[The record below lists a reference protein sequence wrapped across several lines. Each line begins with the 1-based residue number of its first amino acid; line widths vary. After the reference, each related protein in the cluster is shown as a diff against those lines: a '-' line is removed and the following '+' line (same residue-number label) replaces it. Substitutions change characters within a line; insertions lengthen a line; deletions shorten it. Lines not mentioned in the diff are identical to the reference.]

1 MSEVGSLSK
10 TLKDTVTLSRELR
23 EDGQI
28 DGQVKLYNV
37 DDENEFESDAELFF
51 DRTLMTQGLRE
62 ALSILRDS
70 LTGNDPRGTHI
81 LYGPY
86 GSGKSHQMVALY
98 HCFDDPAAAGSWAA
112 DDIEGFE
119 SSLPEAA
126 VPITVAMQNEQYEY
140 LWEPFFEALDY
151 DPGTYESGGYP
162 DMQTIQDAVG
172 DDTVAFLVDELEDWF
187 DTLQGDRKSANKAFL
202 QSLLESTALSDL
214 ELYTIVSVLREDSE
228 VHDILN
234 REQAVEV
241 NMNNQVDKRQVLHH
255 RLIEDTDE
263 SAAREIVNG
272 YFDAYDQSDHV
283 TIPDDLLS
291 EMHDLYPFH
300 PVLLDALE
308 TRYYADEGNQN
319 TRGMIYLFSKVLIE
333 MQDETDLITH
343 GDIDGIKF
351 EDELAKINY
360 ERLNAATGD
369 INNRVDEDDVPHGR
383 RILNTILLYSLKP
396 SEGEG
401 AEVSEIVMG
410 AYQTGD
416 LVSDVVLNLER
427 LHGVAWHLH
436 KLNGKYAIRDRQNP
450 NALIRNAA
458 VDVSERSAKAEIA
471 DFITEIFGSTAYPV
485 GFRTDDIRDV
495 PDDRDIKVVV
505 KDDQWTQEEVERVIT
520 NDSRGRQWRNTL
532 VFVQPSGDKA
542 IESGTRYIDKAR
554 YIEGA
559 RQVLADESLDD
570 EIRESIQSMEDQEE
584 SELREE
590 LQLLYGEVLDGDNLL
605 QEFDLAAPMD
615 LDVYVSDGPELDA
628 SNIVDSAAADPFDLQ
643 SHVWPIVTDLLE
655 RRGEISIE
663 EVYEQFLRDPE
674 LPVPGNAN
682 DVLNATVKALDGK
695 PVLARDSGG
704 FRDDLSGSSLDTVL
718 IRQDDVELWGVDDV
732 EQELRQR
739 FGSGTTALD
748 IGDFELELVEDGEI
762 WIDGDSHDVVMRAIG
777 RMNREDQYVI
787 VRGNEILDKPQ
798 SDATLRDVGSATTV
812 GGSYLAERI
821 EEAIEAEGHANV
833 ETIIGEIRAD
843 ESVFLPPDETETAA
857 REAVNEFLID
867 EYVLEAGG
875 RYLDSLGDRNP
886 MTVKIVPT
894 VSNRIGGEI
903 LDYLDDLDTGDQF
916 TVSKVADRFDNTVR
930 EDMVQTFLLQN
941 LGREEDPV
949 YIVGPTGSEK
959 ASDWVPGYPFRIPD
973 VGSETWRFEY
983 NGDDVAAMRKKWRRD
998 HQTGT
1003 VEYGDV
1009 TFMLP
1014 DREGV
1019 PSALQ
1024 GTAEIERSQVSL
1036 TLRSEQDYTKV
1047 QDLFERMPDEASSLK
1062 IEISFQK

>member
-1 MSEVGSLSK
+1 MSETEPLPK
-10 TLKDTVTLSRELR
+10 TLDETVTLSRELR

-37 DDENEFESDAELFF
+37 EDDEEFESDAELFF

-62 ALSILRDS
+62 ALTILRDS
-70 LTGNDPRGTHI
+70 LTGDDPRGTHI

-98 HCFDDPAAAGSWAA
+98 HCFDDPAAATDWAS
-112 DDIEGFE
+112 DSVEGFE
-119 SSLPEAA
+119 SALPDSAI
-126 VPITVAMQNEQYEY
+126 PITVAMQNEQYEY

-151 DPGTYESGGYP
+151 DPGAFDSGGYP

-172 DDTVAFLVDELEDWF
+172 DETVAFFVDELEDWF
-187 DTLQGDRKSANKAFL
+187 DTLQGDRKSSNKAFL

-214 ELYTIVSVLREDSE
+214 DLYTIVSVLREDSE

-241 NMNNQVDKRQVLHH
+241 NMNNQVDKREVLRH
-255 RLIEDTDE
+255 RLIDDIDE

-283 TIPDDLLS
+283 TLPDDLLAD
-291 EMHDLYPFH
+291 MHDLYPFH

-319 TRGMIYLFSKVLIE
+319 TRGMIYLFSKVLLE
-333 MQDETDLITH
+333 MQDQTDLITH
-343 GDIDGIKF
+343 GDIDAIEF

-369 INNRVDEDDVPHGR
+369 IKSRVDTDDVPHGR
-383 RILNTILLYSLKP
+383 RVLNTILLYSLKP

-401 AEVSEIVMG
+401 ADVSEIVMG

-416 LVSDVVLNLER
+416 LVADVVLDLER

-458 VDVSERSAKAEIA
+458 TDVSETAAKAEIA
-471 DFITEIFGSTAYPV
+471 DFITDIFGSDAYPV
-485 GFRTDDIRDV
+485 GFRTNDIRDI
-495 PDDRDIKVVV
+495 PDSREIKVVV
-505 KDDQWTQEEVERVIT
+505 KDSQWTPEEVRKAIT
-520 NDSRGRQWRNTL
+520 NDGRGREWRNTL
-532 VFVQPSGDKA
+532 VFVHPSGDKS

-559 RQVLADESLDD
+559 RQVLADESLDE
-570 EIRESIQSMEDQEE
+570 EIRESIEEMKEQEI

-590 LQLLYGEVLDGDNLL
+590 LQLLYGEALDGDDLL
-605 QEFDLAAPMD
+605 NEFDLAAPMD
-615 LDVYVSDGPELDA
+615 LDVFVTDGPELSA
-628 SNIVDSAAADPFDLQ
+628 SNIADSASADPLDLET
-643 SHVWPIVTDLLE
+643 HVWPIVEDLLD

-663 EVYEQFLRDPE
+663 DIYEQFLRDPE
-674 LPVPGNAN
+674 LPIPGSAN
-682 DVLNATVKALDGK
+682 DILNATVEALEDM
-695 PVLARDSGG
+695 PILARDSSG
-704 FRDDLSGSSLDTVL
+704 FRSDLTGSSLDTVL
-718 IRQDDVELWGVDDV
+718 VHKDDVDVWGVDDV

-748 IGDFELELVEDGEI
+748 IGDFELELVQDGEV
-762 WIDGDSHDVVMRAIG
+762 WIDGDSHDIIMRAIG
-777 RMNREDQYVI
+777 RLNREEQYVI

-798 SDATLRDVGSATTV
+798 SDATLRDVGNATVV
-812 GGSYLAERI
+812 GASYLSDRI
-821 EEAIEAEGHANV
+821 EEAINEDGYANLD
-833 ETIIGEIRAD
+833 TIIGEIRSD
-843 ESVFLPPDETETAA
+843 ESVFLPPDETEMIA
-857 REAVNEFLID
+857 REAVNDFLVD
-867 EYVLEAGG
+867 DYVLEAGG
-875 RYLDSLGDRNP
+875 RYLESLGDRDP
-886 MTVKIVPT
+886 TTVKLVPT
-894 VSNRIGGEI
+894 VPDRIGEKILEYIEGLEPGE
-903 LDYLDDLDTGDQF
+903 QF
-916 TVSKVADRFDNTVR
+916 TVNKVTDRFDSSITEHMVR
-930 EDMVQTFLLQN
+930 TFLLEN
-941 LGREEDPV
+941 IGKDEEPEYV
-949 YIVGPTGSEK
+949 VNTTGSDK
-959 ASDWVPGYPFRIPD
+959 ASDWVPGYPFRKAD
-973 VGSETWRFEY
+973 TEAETWRFEY
-983 NGDDVAAMRKKWRRD
+983 NGDDAAALRKKWRD
-998 HQTGT
+998 EHQTGT

-1019 PSALQ
+1019 PGALQ
-1024 GTAEIERSQVSL
+1024 GTADVDRTQVSL

-1047 QDLFERMPDEASSLK
+1047 QDMFERMPDEATSLK
-1062 IEISFQK
+1062 VEISFQK